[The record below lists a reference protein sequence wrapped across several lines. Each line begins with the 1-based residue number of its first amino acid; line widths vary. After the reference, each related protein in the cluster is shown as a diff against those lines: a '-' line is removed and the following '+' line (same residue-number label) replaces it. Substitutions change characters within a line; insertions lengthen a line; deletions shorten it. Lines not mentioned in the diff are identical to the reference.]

1 MSEASS
7 PVPGWVSLAVPV
19 RVFAH
24 AAGLALPAY
33 ATDGAAGMDLLAAL
47 DEGSPLTLA
56 PGARAAV
63 PTGLAFAI
71 PVGFEGQVRARS
83 GRALR
88 EGLAVINGP
97 GTIDADFR
105 GEVRVLLANLGDAPV
120 TLSRGDRIAQ
130 LVFCPVVRAVL
141 SAVESLPETTR
152 GAGGF
157 GSTGT
162 R

>member
-1 MSEASS
+1 MTATEW
-7 PVPGWVSLAVPV
+7 PTIDVEV
-19 RVFAH
+19 RVLEH
-24 AAGLALPAY
+24 ARDLALPSY
-33 ATDGAAGMDLLAAL
+33 ATDGAAGVDLLAAI
-47 DEGSPLTLA
+47 DGAA
-56 PGARAAV
+56 PIELRPGVRIAV
-63 PTGLAFAI
+63 PTGLCLAI
-71 PVGFEGQVRARS
+71 PVGYEGQVRARS

-105 GEVRVLLANLGDAPV
+105 GELCVLLANLGAAPI
-120 TLSRGDRIAQ
+120 TLYRGDRIAQ
-130 LVFCPVVRAVL
+130 LVFCPVVRAQWRTVATL
-141 SAVESLPETTR
+141 DDTKR